1 MYLAQIVFKKK
12 ISNYTSLISSSP
24 LLAVDPIRYPAKVQ
38 MTNIHDWHDIASPPR
53 LIINWDMVDIS
64 WAEADLVDIELW
76 GYFEDDAG
84 PHWDF
89 LELLGS
95 KKLNK
100 GSYGFDVA
108 PHR

>member
-1 MYLAQIVFKKK
+1 
-12 ISNYTSLISSSP
+12 
-24 LLAVDPIRYPAKVQ
+24 